1 MDNLYSS
8 VYNYKGESLGPYL
21 NTSSPFRST
30 TSCGINRTL
39 KVRNN
44 TNSNIHILVKNG
56 EFEILEEAKHKIAG
70 SVYSYDSGAII
81 KPFSMSLINTSTFSF
96 YVACFVEL
104 DGNCIMLFEKLM
116 NRSNDITITQSYL
129 LSQLKEVSMDDYIKF
144 LQKELQNT
152 REGEKTKLSESGKN
166 IINERTKYFKRDLV
180 DFTRSRENL
189 NSTFSLS

>member
-8 VYNYKGESLGPYL
+8 VYNYKGESLAPYL
-21 NTSSPFRST
+21 NTRSPFRST

-39 KVRNN
+39 KIRND
-44 TNSNIHILVKNG
+44 TNCSIRILLKHG
-56 EFEILEEAKHKIAG
+56 EFEILEEAKQKIAE
-70 SVYSYDSGAII
+70 SIYTYDSGAVV
-81 KPFSMSLINTSTFSF
+81 KPFSMSLVNTSTFSF
-96 YVACFVEL
+96 YVACFVEF
-104 DGNCIMLFEKLM
+104 DGKCVMLFEKLM

-129 LSQLKEVSMDDYIKF
+129 LSQLKEVSIDDYINF

-166 IINERTKYFKRDLV
+166 IINERTKYFRRDLV

-189 NSTFSLS
+189 NSTFTLS